1 MLSRFVIL
9 FLQRSKCLNV
19 MAVVTIHEAV
29 SDPDAME
36 LYRKRE
42 GTPGVSN
49 GKGQRNSMNSARDRN
64 ECVLEIGREAWLEMK
79 LFT

>member
-1 MLSRFVIL
+1 
-9 FLQRSKCLNV
+9 
-19 MAVVTIHEAV
+19 
-29 SDPDAME
+29 ME

-64 ECVLEIGREAWLEMK
+64 ECVLEICREAWLEMK

>member
-1 MLSRFVIL
+1 MSEMGNISLITLLRI
-9 FLQRSKCLNV
+9 
-19 MAVVTIHEAV
+19 VTIHEAV
-29 SDPDAME
+29 SDQDAME
-36 LYRKRE
+36 LDRKRE